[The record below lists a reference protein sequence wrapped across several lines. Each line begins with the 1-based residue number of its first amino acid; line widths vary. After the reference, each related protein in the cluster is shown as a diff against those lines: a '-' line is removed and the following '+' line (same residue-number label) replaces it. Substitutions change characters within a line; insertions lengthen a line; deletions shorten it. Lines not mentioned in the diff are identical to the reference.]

1 MKPRVSFDNRAEV
14 ADWLS
19 ALRSRIDDLE
29 GIAGAALKPK
39 NERVVSKAEL
49 RRELEAALSELHRL
63 CRAGERGVR
72 KAPRSGGA

>member
-14 ADWLS
+14 AAWLS

-39 NERVVSKAEL
+39 SERVVSRAEL
-49 RRELEAALSELHRL
+49 RRELDVASSELHRL

-72 KAPRSGGA
+72 NPPRNGGA

>member
-1 MKPRVSFDNRAEV
+1 MKPRVNFDDRAEV

-19 ALRSRIDDLE
+19 AVMTRIDDLE

-39 NERVVSKAEL
+39 NERVVSRAEL
-49 RRELEAALSELHRL
+49 RRELGAALRELHRL

-72 KAPRSGGA
+72 KPSRHR